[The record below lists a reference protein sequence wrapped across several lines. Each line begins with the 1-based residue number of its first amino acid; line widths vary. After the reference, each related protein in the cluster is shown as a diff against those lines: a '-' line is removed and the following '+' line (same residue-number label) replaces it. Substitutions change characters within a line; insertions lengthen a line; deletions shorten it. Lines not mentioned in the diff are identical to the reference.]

1 MLAEESHD
9 VPCLLLVLA
18 PRHSSGSPNPWKTS
32 FSLAA
37 SAGGHM
43 QTKELVCWY
52 LFVNVWILL
61 NPGEFPPQS
70 PQTVSLCMYL
80 ECRLSPWF
88 WQIKSNSSDLT
99 CKFGVWLTQYF
110 RVKLTR
116 KMLTEQASSVLQD
129 SLSSFDYLC
138 RRSDFLSGMFQPH
151 YNKTSPWKQLLLAI
165 QIREILDQ
173 VTDPPKQ
180 ALLITQGFS
189 IQP

>member
-1 MLAEESHD
+1 MFAPGISTQAFVRLSEPLKNFLLIGSKRGWPHANQGAR
-9 VPCLLLVLA
+9 LLV
-18 PRHSSGSPNPWKTS
+18 S
-32 FSLAA
+32 FC
-37 SAGGHM
+37 
-43 QTKELVCWY
+43 QC
-52 LFVNVWILL
+52 L

-88 WQIKSNSSDLT
+88 CQQIKSNSSDLT